1 MGKGFIVVVG
11 QHVKS
16 SVRCVVANIY
26 SPCELNAKK
35 TLWEEL
41 SNVKEASQEQIWCCC
56 GDFNLVRSR
65 SERKGVRSRSDQA
78 REISGFNSFIES
90 MS

>member
-26 SPCELNAKK
+26 SPRDLNAKK
-35 TLWEEL
+35 TL
-41 SNVKEASQEQIWCCC
+41 
-56 GDFNLVRSR
+56 
-65 SERKGVRSRSDQA
+65 
-78 REISGFNSFIES
+78 
-90 MS
+90 